1 MFGHEICLKGRLD
14 TFSRFSAFKIHN
26 SVSLWVKITR
36 KPNGIGRP
44 SWCFA
49 RKQSSNSATGCDVI
63 NRWIIGTRNKYR
75 ALLESWAPPPGLLLA
90 KGNYSNE
97 DNDGNEN
104 VIKATALL
112 EKKKQI
118 CTCIKL
124 FCTILCRPCTTTT
137 LKCLISRFLEDVNKR
152 LRIFFVLLN
161 LCTVPKKPAWGHSPT
176 FGIFSNLE

>member
-49 RKQSSNSATGCDVI
+49 RKQSSNSATGCDFI

-75 ALLESWAPPPGLLLA
+75 ATGPHRALLESWDPPAADLLRSTHFYSPSRLPLRAHFHRQRDVWVRGRVVSASKQVPSIVGLNYFVFFLVFRHRFVKKFLCWVTWTLL
-90 KGNYSNE
+90 
-97 DNDGNEN
+97 
-104 VIKATALL
+104 I
-112 EKKKQI
+112 
-118 CTCIKL
+118 
-124 FCTILCRPCTTTT
+124 ILMRES
-137 LKCLISRFLEDVNKR
+137 LR
-152 LRIFFVLLN
+152 LVEF
-161 LCTVPKKPAWGHSPT
+161 
-176 FGIFSNLE
+176 